1 MSYISM
7 RYFQKLD
14 MLLAERFFPNVI
26 PGAQFLI
33 ELCTEKLQ
41 AFTKKKK
48 KIGRGNS
55 DGNSLSHILHSNNYF
70 ARHSADL
77 QVT

>member
-1 MSYISM
+1 M

-41 AFTKKKK
+41 AFTK
-48 KIGRGNS
+48 IQAEAIVIAALYPTYS
-55 DGNSLSHILHSNNYF
+55 TQIITLQDT
-70 ARHSADL
+70 
-77 QVT
+77 QVTCK